1 MHHEPVNHRK
11 PNRLSQEKSP
21 YLLQHAHNPVDWY
34 PWGEEALEKAK
45 QEDKPIFLSIGY
57 STCHWCHVMARESF
71 EDEEVAKVLNEGFV
85 SVKVD
90 REERPDVD
98 QVYMT
103 VCQAMTGQGGWPLT
117 IIMTPEQKPFFA
129 GTYLPKQAM
138 YGRMGL
144 MDLLGKISRLWK
156 EERNRAYEAGEQ
168 IVGAVKEYLNGTE
181 AWEARIEIADHAYEQ
196 FASQFDEDYGGF
208 GGAPKFPRPHDLL
221 FLLRYYRRTG
231 EPEALQ
237 MVTSTLDAMRRG
249 GIFDHLGY
257 GFARYSVDREW
268 LVPHFEKMLYDNALL
283 AIAYLEAYQVT
294 KEKRYA
300 DVAREIFQYGLRD
313 MKSPEGAFYSAEDAD
328 SEGVEGKFYVWTP
341 REIAD
346 VLGEADAKVFCQ
358 AYGVTE
364 EGNFEQQTSILNQ
377 IGVRLDEVAKSCGL
391 SLEELQS
398 KLAEGRRQ
406 LFAAR
411 EKRVHPGKDDKILTS
426 WNGLMIAAL
435 ARGAR
440 ILGEK
445 EYEHAAAKA
454 VRFISGQLMRKD
466 GRLLARYRDGDA
478 AYPGYL
484 DDYAF
489 LVWGLMEL
497 YEATFQP
504 GYLERAVSLTREML
518 ELFGDKEHGGLY
530 FYGKDA
536 ESLFAR
542 PKEIYD
548 GATPSGNSVAALN
561 LIRLARLTADETLLH
576 EANRQIRAFAKA
588 VEASPISYSFYL
600 MALLFAEGPSKEI
613 IISGSLGDGKM
624 KEMIRLVQTAYLPEA
639 VIALDPQ
646 EDDAGTVKFFLP
658 ETVEKS
664 GQPVGAKVYICENY
678 ACQAPVSDVESL
690 KKQLQ

>member
-1 MHHEPVNHRK
+1 MYDEPAKHRK
-11 PNRLSQEKSP
+11 PNRLSHEKSP

-71 EDEEVAKVLNEGFV
+71 EDEEVAKVLNEGFI
-85 SVKVD
+85 SIKVD

-144 MDLLGKISRLWK
+144 MDLLGKISKLWK
-156 EERNRAYEAGEQ
+156 EERNRAYDVGDQIVEAVKDYLNSMEAGEVQ
-168 IVGAVKEYLNGTE
+168 V
-181 AWEARIEIADHAYEQ
+181 EIADHAYEQ
-196 FASQFDEDYGGF
+196 FASQFDEVYGGF
-208 GGAPKFPRPHDLL
+208 GSAPKFPRPHDLL

-237 MVTSTLDAMRRG
+237 MVTTTLDAMRRG

-283 AIAYLEAYQVT
+283 AIAYLETFQVT

-300 DVAREIFQYGLRD
+300 DVAREIFQYVLRD
-313 MKSPEGAFYSAEDAD
+313 MKSPEGAFFSAEDAD

-341 REIAD
+341 REIAN
-346 VLGEADAKVFCQ
+346 VLGENDGGIFCQ

-364 EGNFEQQTSILNQ
+364 EGNFEHQTSILNQ
-377 IGVRLDEVAKSCGL
+377 IGVRLDEVAETYGL
-391 SLEELQS
+391 TLEELQQ
-398 KLAEGRRQ
+398 KLSGWRRQ

-440 ILGEK
+440 VMGEM
-445 EYEHAAAKA
+445 EYADAASRAA
-454 VRFISGQLMRKD
+454 RFISDKLVRED
-466 GRLLARYRDGDA
+466 GRLLARYRDGEA

-489 LVWGLMEL
+489 LAWGLMEL

-504 GYLERAVSLTREML
+504 DDLERAVSLTREML
-518 ELFGDKEHGGLY
+518 DLFRDKDHGGLY

-548 GATPSGNSVAALN
+548 GAMPSGNSVAALN
-561 LIRLARLTADETLLH
+561 LIRLARLTSDQTLIK
-576 EANRQIRAFAKA
+576 EANRQIRAFART

-600 MALLFAEGPSKEI
+600 MALLFAQGPGKEI
-613 IISGSLGDGKM
+613 VISGPLNDEKT

-639 VIALDPQ
+639 VIAFHNQ
-646 EDDAGTVKFFLP
+646 EDAATVKFFVP
-658 ETVEKS
+658 QTEEKPGQS
-664 GQPVGAKVYICENY
+664 GEPRVYICENY
-678 ACQAPVSDVESL
+678 ACQAPISDVDIL
-690 KKQLQ
+690 KKKLR

>member
-11 PNRLSQEKSP
+11 PNRLSHEKSP

-45 QEDKPIFLSIGY
+45 KEDKPIFLSIGY

-144 MDLLGKISRLWK
+144 MDLLGKISKLWK
-156 EERNRAYEAGEQ
+156 EERNRAYDVGEQ
-168 IVGAVKEYLNGTE
+168 IVDAVKEYLNSTE
-181 AWEARIEIADHAYEQ
+181 AGEAQVEIADHAYEQ
-196 FASQFDEDYGGF
+196 FASQFDEVYGGF
-208 GGAPKFPRPHDLL
+208 GGAPKFPRPHDML

-294 KEKRYA
+294 REKRYA
-300 DVAREIFQYGLRD
+300 DVAREIFQYVLRD
-313 MKSPEGAFYSAEDAD
+313 MKSPEGAFFSAEDAD

-346 VLGEADAKVFCQ
+346 VLGEADAEVFCR

-377 IGVRLDEVAKSCGL
+377 IGVRLDEVAKTCGL

-398 KLAEGRRQ
+398 KLARWRRQ

-411 EKRVHPGKDDKILTS
+411 EERVHPGKDDKILTS

-440 ILGEK
+440 VLGEM
-445 EYEHAAAKA
+445 EYANAAAKA
-454 VRFISGQLMRKD
+454 VRFISEQLMRKD
-466 GRLLARYRDGDA
+466 GRLLARYRDGEA

-489 LVWGLMEL
+489 LVWGLMEM

-504 GYLERAVSLTREML
+504 RYLERAISLTREML

-548 GATPSGNSVAALN
+548 GAMPSGNSVAALN
-561 LIRLARLTADETLLH
+561 LIRLARLTADETLLQ

-613 IISGSLGDGKM
+613 VISGSPGDGKM

-639 VIALDPQ
+639 VISLTPQ
-646 EDDAGTVKFFLP
+646 GDDAGTMKFFLP
-658 ETVEKS
+658 KTEEKP
-664 GQPVGAKVYICENY
+664 GQPTEPKVYICENY
-678 ACQAPVSDVESL
+678 ACRAPVSDVESL

>member
-1 MHHEPVNHRK
+1 MCAEPVNHRK
-11 PNRLSQEKSP
+11 PNRLIDEKSP
-21 YLLQHAHNPVDWY
+21 YLLQHAYNPVDWY
-34 PWGEEALEKAK
+34 PWGKEALEKAK
-45 QEDKPIFLSIGY
+45 KENKPVFLSIGY

-71 EDEEVAKVLNEGFV
+71 EDEEVARILNEGFV

-117 IIMTPEQKPFFA
+117 IVMTPEQKPFFA

-144 MDLLGKISRLWK
+144 IDLLERISKLWK
-156 EERNRAYEAGEQ
+156 EERTRAYE
-168 IVGAVKEYLNGTE
+168 VGNRIAEAVKEYLNSAE
-181 AWEARIEIADHAYEQ
+181 AGEVQIEIADHAYEQ

-221 FLLRYYRRTG
+221 FLLRYYRRTK
-231 EPEALQ
+231 ETEALQ
-237 MVTSTLDAMRRG
+237 MVTTTLDAMRQG

-257 GFARYSVDREW
+257 GFARYAVDREW

-283 AIAYLEAYQVT
+283 ALAYLETYQVT
-294 KEKRYA
+294 EEERYA
-300 DVAREIFQYGLRD
+300 DVAREIFQYILRD

-341 REIAD
+341 GEIAE
-346 VLGEADAKVFCQ
+346 VLGEDDARIFCRV
-358 AYGVTE
+358 YGVTE
-364 EGNFEQQTSILNQ
+364 EGNFERQTSILNQ
-377 IGVRLDEVAKSCGL
+377 IGVRLDEVAKAFGL
-391 SLEELQS
+391 SLEELQQ
-398 KLAEGRRQ
+398 KLARCRQQ
-406 LFAAR
+406 LFTAR

-440 ILGEK
+440 VLGEMK
-445 EYEHAAAKA
+445 YADAAAGA
-454 VRFISGQLMRKD
+454 ARFIFKRLMRED
-466 GRLLARYRDGDA
+466 GRLLARYRDGEA

-497 YEATFQP
+497 YEATFQQD
-504 GYLERAVSLTREML
+504 YLERALSLTHEML
-518 ELFGDKEHGGLY
+518 ELFGDKDHGGLY

-548 GATPSGNSVAALN
+548 GAMPSGNSVAALN
-561 LIRLARLTADETLLH
+561 LIRLARLTADESLLQ
-576 EANRQIRAFAKA
+576 EANRQIQAFAKA

-600 MALLFAEGPSKEI
+600 IALLFAEGPSKEI
-613 IISGSLGDGKM
+613 VISGPLGDKRT

-639 VIALDPQ
+639 VIAFNPR
-646 EDDAGTVKFFLP
+646 EDEAGTMKFFHP
-658 ETVEKS
+658 ETEEKP
-664 GQPVGAKVYICENY
+664 GQSTVPKVYICENH
-678 ACQAPVSDVESL
+678 ACQAPVSDVEAL
-690 KKQLQ
+690 KKLLR